1 MRIVADTVQTLAL
14 GNNIDSRAGR
24 PGLWRGIAGSRSPLS
39 KGVPKVGWKLSSAN
53 IIVAS
58 VRYRALLPAVVLER
72 SVCKNFIFTNSS
84 FSNLSGLNCL
94 VFVKAFKP
102 EDYLLALEAHRQRIP
117 VVLDICD
124 NIFIED
130 YGKKY
135 PEMES
140 RSPAPVFLQMSEI
153 ASVIVTSTDPLASV
167 VRQHAPARCP
177 VVVIPDGIETEEVLM
192 RMQEILSAI
201 HKREISTPLQQL
213 KLQLSRLR
221 QRWSLLRTGELGEL
235 APFILGRCLKYVRT
249 TIQRTFLAALSR
261 CKRFLIAAG
270 KPSPNDLPN
279 VAAVPEKVRS
289 VLWFGHH
296 GASYAKFGMLDLLEI
311 RADLETVAKEFPIE
325 LVVVSNHKGKFEEF
339 IRPFSLPTRYVEW
352 SNEALSHEIR
362 SAAVVVI
369 PNSLDD
375 FSICKSPNRAVLALK
390 EGVPVVATRTPALSE
405 LSTCLFLDD
414 FRNGLRAYLHDEK
427 RRESDLCAAK
437 VLIESLYGN
446 ARIREGW
453 SNVLELIRGSVLQS
467 SEGPELLVV
476 VQNQLDWQVVRPV
489 VTEAKRRGVSVGAVL
504 NARQPHDMAALAAHL
519 NRIGVETFP
528 VDPERPSSFVLP
540 DTAKVMLCAA
550 ESNLL
555 PHRLAHTLVQKANHK
570 GLFTATIQHGFEMP
584 GLTYHDRLQSVRK
597 IKFSARRIY
606 LWGSIEELH
615 PLVPAETRQKCMTVG
630 LPATITHRCSAP
642 TIQRGTELLTVGI
655 FENLHWLRY
664 SAQYQRFFLDGV
676 HSLLASYPN
685 VQYILRTHPQGRWLE
700 REDAKP
706 LLQLPNVKVLST
718 NELEEDSLLS
728 VLASIDAVITTPST
742 VAVHAAKLGLPIAV
756 IANSLEL
763 DRYAP
768 LPLIKNKA
776 DWSSFVEAL
785 SEGSKF
791 NQYQDLSRKFVENS
805 IYSGDAAGRIVD
817 DILCHL

>member
-1 MRIVADTVQTLAL
+1 MGIE
-14 GNNIDSRAGR
+14 NNIDSPEGR
-24 PGLWRGIAGSRSPLS
+24 HALRRGVTGPRSLLSR
-39 KGVPKVGWKLSSAN
+39 GVPKVGWKLSSAN

-58 VRYRALLPAVVLER
+58 VRYRALLPALVLEQSGR
-72 SVCKNFIFTNSS
+72 KNFFFTNSS
-84 FSNLSGLNCL
+84 FSNLAGLDCL

-102 EDYLLALEAHRQRIP
+102 EDYLLALEAYRRRIP

-124 NIFIED
+124 NIFIQD

-135 PEMES
+135 PEMRS

-153 ASVIVTSTDPLASV
+153 ASAIVTSTDPLASV
-167 VRQHAPARCP
+167 VREHAPARCP
-177 VVVIPDGIETEEVLM
+177 VVVIPDGIETEELVM
-192 RMQEILSAI
+192 RMREILNAL
-201 HKREISTPLQQL
+201 HKREISTPLMQL
-213 KLQLSRLR
+213 TLQLSRLR
-221 QRWSLLRTGELGEL
+221 QRWALLCTGELRKL
-235 APFILGRCLKYVRT
+235 IPFILVRCLKYVRT
-249 TIQRTFLAALSR
+249 TIQRTLLAARSR
-261 CKRFLIAAG
+261 YKRLAIAAG
-270 KPSPNDLPN
+270 KPGISDFPK
-279 VAAVPEKVRS
+279 VSTVSEKARS

-311 RADLETVAKEFPIE
+311 RADLEAVAKEFPIE
-325 LVVVSNHKGKFEEF
+325 LVVVSNHQEKFEEF

-369 PNSLDD
+369 PNSLDA

-414 FRNGLRAYLHDEK
+414 FGNGLRAYLHDEK
-427 RRESDLCAAK
+427 KRESDLRRAK

-453 SNVLELIRGSVLQS
+453 SDVLEHVRNSVLPS
-467 SEGPELLVV
+467 SAETELLVV

-489 VTEAKRRGVSVGAVL
+489 VTEAKRRGVSVGAIL

-540 DTAKVMLCAA
+540 DSSKVMLCAA

-555 PHRLAHTLVQKANHK
+555 PHRLAHTLVQKANQK

-584 GLTYHDRLQSVRK
+584 GLTYHDKLQSVRK

-606 LWGSIEELH
+606 LWGSTEKLH
-615 PLVPAETRQKCMTVG
+615 PWVPAETRRRCMSVG
-630 LPATITHRCSAP
+630 LPATITHRDSIP
-642 TIQRGTELLTVGI
+642 TMQRGAKSLTVGI

-664 SAQYQRFFLDGV
+664 SAQYRKSFLEGV
-676 HSLLASYPN
+676 HSLLARYPD

-706 LLQLPNVKVLST
+706 LLQFPNVTVLST
-718 NELEEDSLLS
+718 NDLEEDSLLS
-728 VLASIDAVITTPST
+728 VLESIDAVITTPST
-742 VAVHAAKLGLPIAV
+742 VAVHAARLGLPVAV
-756 IANSLEL
+756 IANGLKL

-768 LPLIKNKA
+768 LPLIKNQA
-776 DWSSFVEAL
+776 DWSTFVEAL
-785 SEGSKF
+785 SEASKVSR
-791 NQYQDLSRKFVENS
+791 YQDLSRKFVGSS

-817 DILCHL
+817 DISCHL